1 MPASTTTPSL
11 KDKLRELK
19 QKQQTLQIK
28 EQEYKDQKEQE
39 EIKKDVMMAFDDS
52 SDDDEEEEEDLETNI
67 VATTT
72 TDATSNDHD
81 ESTTTDKVPHF
92 QAKKEEAVN
101 RIAAIF
107 ENLKQSRLSSSSDSN
122 KQSSSNSNDIVD
134 FSNTNR
140 TFVIKRLPHGFYEEE
155 ITKFFSQV
163 GTVLNVRIPRS
174 KKTGQP
180 LFKAYVQM
188 EDPEI
193 AQMIV
198 ETFDYYLLNDRVIRV
213 SMLDGDNPVARQKQ
227 IFKFKKE
234 DHTSALLANG
244 EAAKLK
250 KQQKLF
256 SGFARS
262 DASKIVKK
270 SKKNK
275 KDYLRKIRNKLQ
287 KKINESVSSK

>member
-1 MPASTTTPSL
+1 MPASTTASSTPSL
-11 KDKLRELK
+11 KDKLRDLK
-19 QKQQTLQIK
+19 QKQQTLNVQ
-28 EQEYKDQKEQE
+28 EQEYKDKKEQEEVE

-52 SDDDEEEEEDLETNI
+52 SDEEEEELEEE
-67 VATTT
+67 VVQ
-72 TDATSNDHD
+72 D
-81 ESTTTDKVPHF
+81 STKTEEEDTIEEDRVPHF

-101 RIAAIF
+101 RIATIF
-107 ENLKQSRLSSSSDSN
+107 ENLKQSRLSSSDSN
-122 KQSSSNSNDIVD
+122 KQSSTSSSNDIVD

-163 GTVLNVRIPRS
+163 GTVLNVRIPKS
-174 KKTGQP
+174 KKTGHP

-234 DHTSALLANG
+234 DSTSELLAHG

-256 SGFARS
+256 SGFARN